1 MPEKLDTPGL
11 PKLNFYQE
19 EAVRKALVEPLCL
32 IQGPPGTG
40 KTVTSASIVYHLVKL
55 TKKQI
60 LVCAPSNVVVDML
73 AQKISLTGVKVVRFC
88 SKSRE
93 SVSCDVE
100 ELTLHNKLKEMK
112 DPHYDKL
119 KEYFQKEE
127 DEK

>member
-1 MPEKLDTPGL
+1 MPDKIGAPGL

-19 EAVRKALVEPLCL
+19 EAVRKALKLPLCL

-40 KTVTSASIVYHLVKL
+40 KTVTSAAIVYHLVKA

-73 AQKISLTGVKVVRFC
+73 AQRISLTGLKVDRFC

-93 SVSCDVE
+93 SVNSE
-100 ELTLHNKLKEMK
+100 I
-112 DPHYDKL
+112 
-119 KEYFQKEE
+119 
-127 DEK
+127 